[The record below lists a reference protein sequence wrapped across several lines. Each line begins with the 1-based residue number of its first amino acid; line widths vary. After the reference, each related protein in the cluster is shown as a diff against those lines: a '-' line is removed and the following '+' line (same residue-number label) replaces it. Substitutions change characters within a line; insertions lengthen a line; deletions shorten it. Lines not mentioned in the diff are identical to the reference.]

1 MLMTDHP
8 CELNFSGLQVEDM
21 LSRFSLSRLLVI
33 GDLML
38 DRYIWG
44 AVNRIS
50 PEAPVQVLE
59 VTHETDALGGAGN
72 VAKNLVS
79 FAQTVF
85 VIGVLGADAAGARI
99 RQCFEDLGVDTRDLV
114 EDETRVTTQKTR
126 IIAGNH
132 QMMRVD
138 RELRLP
144 LSPGLASDVIERARG
159 IIDSMDAVLLSDYG
173 KGMFSKDVLREL
185 IQLAASKRKPIVVD
199 PKGVDYKR
207 YAGATIITPNRKEAS
222 LASGVDIDDDEDSL
236 KEAVN
241 RLRRELDSTHI
252 LVTLGAKG
260 MALFTSDG
268 KQVHIPATAREVYDV
283 SGAGDTV
290 ISFLGLGISSG
301 FSLER
306 SAALANAAA
315 GIVVGKVGTATLTP
329 QELREALLGSR
340 DPLTRKIREVG
351 GLIQEVQELKR
362 RGKTVVFTNGCFD
375 LLHAGHIRLL
385 EASKRLG
392 DVLIVAV
399 DDDESIQKLKGDG
412 RPILKQDERLRILAA
427 LDSVDFLCLFSSPDL
442 KELLDQLKPDVLT
455 KGANYSHSQ
464 IRGREVVERHGGR
477 VVAIPLEPVASI
489 SGLIQRIRQNG

>member
-1 MLMTDHP
+1 MTDHP
-8 CELNFSGLQVEDM
+8 SELNFSSLQVGDM
-21 LSRFSLSRLLVI
+21 LSRFSLSRLLVV

-44 AVNRIS
+44 SVNRIS
-50 PEAPVQVLE
+50 PEAPVQILD
-59 VTHETDALGGAGN
+59 VTNETDALGGAGN

-79 FAQTVF
+79 FAQKVS
-85 VIGVLGADAAGARI
+85 VIGVLGADAAGSRI
-99 RQCFEDLGVDTRDLV
+99 RQCFEELGVETRGLL
-114 EDETRVTTQKTR
+114 EDKTRVTTQKTR

-138 RELRLP
+138 REMRLP
-144 LSPGLASDVIERARG
+144 LSSRLASDVIERTRE
-159 IIDSMDAVLLSDYG
+159 IIDSTSALLLSDYG
-173 KGMFSKDVLREL
+173 KGLFSKEVLREL
-185 IQLAASKRKPIVVD
+185 IRLATSHGKPTIVD

-207 YAGATIITPNRKEAS
+207 YAGATIVTPNRKEAS
-222 LASGVDIDDDEDSL
+222 LASGVDIDDGEDSL
-236 KEAVN
+236 EEAAN
-241 RLRRELDSTHI
+241 RLRQELGDTHI

-268 KQVHIPATAREVYDV
+268 KHVHIPATAREVYDV

-306 SAALANAAA
+306 AAALANAAA
-315 GIVVGKVGTATLTP
+315 GIVVGKVGTATVT
-329 QELREALLGSR
+329 QEELRKALLGSL
-340 DPLTRKIREVG
+340 DPLTRKIREIS
-351 GLIQEVQELKR
+351 GLIQEVEQIKR

-392 DVLIVAV
+392 DVLVVAV
-399 DDDESIQKLKGDG
+399 DDDESIRRLKGDG

-427 LDSVDFLCLFSSPDL
+427 LDSVDFLCPFSSPEL